1 MTTKL
6 AVVYHSGYGH
16 TAKVAEFVAAGA
28 REHAEVL
35 LLNAEDATARID
47 ELATCDAIVFGAP
60 TYMGS
65 VSAQFKAFMDASAK
79 VWYSQG
85 WKDKIAG
92 GFTVS
97 NSPSG
102 DKLNTLQQLS
112 VFAAQHGMIWVGTG
126 LMPGGTIGSEINRY
140 GSSLG
145 LMTRTDNAPAEVTPD
160 AADLETSR
168 LFGARLA
175 QKAAQFKRG
184 A

>member
-1 MTTKL
+1 MSTKL

-16 TAKVAEFVAAGA
+16 TAKVAEEVASGA
-28 REHAEVL
+28 REFAEVAL
-35 LLNAEDATARID
+35 FNAEDASRRLE
-47 ELATCDAIVFGAP
+47 ELLAFDAIIFGAP

-65 VSAQFKAFMDASAK
+65 MSAGFKAFMDASSK
-79 VWYSQG
+79 IWYTQG

-126 LMPGGTIGSEINRY
+126 LMPGGTIGSDINRY

-145 LMTRTDNAPAEVTPD
+145 LMTRTDNAPADVTPD
-160 AADLETSR
+160 AADLESAR
-168 LFGARLA
+168 LFGARVA
-175 QKAAQFKRG
+175 QTAGRFAK
-184 A
+184 

>member
-16 TAKVAEFVAAGA
+16 TAKVAEHVAEGA
-28 REHAEVL
+28 RAHAEVV
-35 LLNAEDATARID
+35 LLNADEATARIE
-47 ELATCDAIVFGAP
+47 ELAAYDAIVFGAP

-112 VFAAQHGMIWVGTG
+112 VFAAQHSMIWVGTG
-126 LMPGGTIGSEINRY
+126 LMPGGTIGSDINRY